1 VQPGRLA
8 ARAIPVLLVVSVV
21 AAGCGA
27 NSSSRS
33 TPRSATSR
41 PSSSPGVQAN
51 PCGLRASTVGRET
64 EPGPGVSLLETAEVS
79 NAQCTDDVRFTFI
92 SSDVN
97 LPPRYVAEYQDG
109 PFINFSQPAPAKIGG
124 TVYLVIRF
132 EQATSL
138 FAGKT
143 TYRSRESI
151 TPSGMHHLKEVRLVA
166 APENT
171 VLFVIGLDEKRPFVI
186 DGAASPP
193 HVLVRIA

>member
-1 VQPGRLA
+1 M
-8 ARAIPVLLVVSVV
+8 
-21 AAGCGA
+21 
-27 NSSSRS
+27 
-33 TPRSATSR
+33 
-41 PSSSPGVQAN
+41 
-51 PCGLRASTVGRET
+51 
-64 EPGPGVSLLETAEVS
+64 
-79 NAQCTDDVRFTFI
+79 
-92 SSDVN
+92 
-97 LPPRYVAEYQDG
+97 
-109 PFINFSQPAPAKIGG
+109 
-124 TVYLVIRF
+124 IRF

-166 APENT
+166 SPENT